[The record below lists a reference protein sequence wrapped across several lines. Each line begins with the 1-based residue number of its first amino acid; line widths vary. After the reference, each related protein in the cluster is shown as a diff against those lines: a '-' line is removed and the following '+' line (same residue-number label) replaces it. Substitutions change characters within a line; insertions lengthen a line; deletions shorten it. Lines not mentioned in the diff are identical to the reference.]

1 MGPLVMTGL
10 ATFGATV
17 GVGLLLSGTY
27 PTTEPIDRRI
37 PSGRSLAI
45 VMMAFSMG
53 IGTLGVVVGLLA
65 SMTDGDVGGTAWILA
80 AGPAAAGAIIGIA
93 IIVRNQPTANA
104 QLVPIAVSF
113 VVGMGVLGAVVA
125 MMALTLAD
133 VGTKHPISGPFE
145 LLGLVSLASAI
156 GIGLTGAR
164 AVRSMNGADEA
175 SSRTIS
181 SRQIMRGALFQA
193 AGVAASAVAIVIVM
207 LS

>member
-10 ATFGATV
+10 ATFGAAV

-27 PTTEPIDRRI
+27 PTTEPIDR
-37 PSGRSLAI
+37 PPPTGRGLAI

-53 IGTLGVVVGLLA
+53 IGTLGAVVGLLA
-65 SMTDGDVGGTAWILA
+65 AMTDGDVGGTAWILA
-80 AGPAAAGAIIGIA
+80 AGPAAAGAIVGIA

-104 QLVPIAVSF
+104 QLVPIAMSF
-113 VVGMGVLGAVVA
+113 TIGMGFLGALVA
-125 MMALTLAD
+125 MLALTFAD
-133 VGTKHPISGPFE
+133 VGAKHPINGPFE

-156 GIGLTGAR
+156 GIGLTGAG
-164 AVRSMNGADEA
+164 AVRSMNGADVA
-175 SSRTIS
+175 SARTIS